1 MAARDASLRGSARK
15 IMAMGLSLA
24 LVTGVFPSALAAQ
37 QRAGRSASA
46 GAAVP
51 ANDDLD
57 TSASELKPL
66 IERYTDDRGALNR
79 TYPVPYSPNRSA
91 RLKKFYDE
99 WQERLAKMNF
109 EGLSLDGKVDFVLF
123 SNLLKYERRQLD
135 VQARQ
140 FEEMAALLPFAQ
152 VITRLEETRRHMQP
166 VKAAETAAILANLDQ
181 PIEEVQKRLEAG
193 LEQGTRRG
201 GPPRPEGAPQAPPI
215 EPLKVKKAVANR
227 AVAAT
232 VAFRNTLRNW
242 FTFYNGYDPLFTWW
256 NEEPYREADQAL
268 GNYANFLSQRVVGIQ
283 LADAGGPRGGPG
295 GAAPQGGPGGGA
307 GQRGGGGRPQVAA
320 RAGDTSDIVGDP
332 LGREAVLIDLENEMI
347 PYTPEELLALAE
359 KELAWCEAEMI
370 KASRELGYGDDWRKA
385 LEHVKNLYVDPGKQ
399 PQLIV
404 DLANEAIQYVESNNL
419 ITVPPLAKESWRMEM
434 MSPERQLQNPFFLGG
449 EQITVSYP
457 TNSMSHEA
465 KMMSMRGNNPHFSR
479 ATVHHELIPGH
490 HLQQFMTSRFKSYRG
505 IFSTPFWGEGWSLYW
520 ELLLWDMGFAKKPED
535 KIGMLFWR
543 MHRCARILFS
553 ISFHLEKMTP
563 QQCVDLLVKR
573 VGHEP
578 ENAIAEVRRSFAG
591 NYSPLYQAAY
601 LLGGIQFRS
610 LQKELVGGG
619 KMTNR
624 QFHDAILHENRIPVE
639 MVRAL
644 LYKQAPAREF
654 KSSWKFYGQ
663 ISMTPAPAN

>member
-1 MAARDASLRGSARK
+1 MTSSGATLFENTRKLVAMA
-15 IMAMGLSLA
+15 LS
-24 LVTGVFPSALAAQ
+24 VALAGGILPGTVLAQ
-37 QRAGRSASA
+37 QGSGRSSPVSA
-46 GAAVP
+46 TAVRP
-51 ANDDLD
+51 VGDDLD
-57 TSASELKPL
+57 LSASEIKPL

-79 TYPVPYSPNRSA
+79 TYPVQYSPQRAA
-91 RLKKFYDE
+91 RLRKFYSE
-99 WQERLAKMNF
+99 WQERLGRTNYEAL
-109 EGLSLDGKVDFVLF
+109 GLDGRVDYVLF
-123 SNLLKYERRQLD
+123 ANHLKYEQRQLE
-135 VQARQ
+135 VQAKQ
-140 FEEMAALLPFAQ
+140 FSEMEPMLPFAK
-152 VITRLEETRRHMQP
+152 VITELEETRRHMQP
-166 VKAAETAAILANLDQ
+166 VKPAETAATLAQLGKSID
-181 PIEEVQKRLEAG
+181 EAQKRLEAG
-193 LEQGTRRG
+193 LDQGPRRG
-201 GPPRPEGAPQAPPI
+201 GPPRPEGAAPAAPV

-232 VAFRNTLRNW
+232 VAYRNTLRNW
-242 FTFYNGYDPLFTWW
+242 FTFYNGYDPLFSWW
-256 NEEPYREADQAL
+256 NEDPYRETDQAL
-268 GNYANFLSQRVVGIQ
+268 GAYASFLSQRVVGIQ
-283 LADAGGPRGGPG
+283 LADSGAGQQRGAPG
-295 GAAPQGGPGGGA
+295 GGAPGSGPGGGA

-320 RAGDTSDIVGDP
+320 RAGDASDIVGDP

-359 KELAWCEAEMI
+359 KEMAWCEAEMV

-419 ITVPPLAKESWRMEM
+419 ISVPPLAKESWRMEM
-434 MSPERQLQNPFFLGG
+434 MTPERQLQNPFFLGG

-457 TNSMSHEA
+457 TNTMSHEA

-490 HLQQFMTSRFKSYRG
+490 HLQQFMTSRFKSYRA

-535 KIGMLFWR
+535 RIGMLFWR

-563 QQCVDLLVKR
+563 QQSVDLLVKR

-601 LLGGIQFRS
+601 LLGGIQFRA

-644 LYKQAPAREF
+644 LYKQAPPREF
-654 KSSWKFYGQ
+654 KSAWKFYGE
-663 ISMTPAPAN
+663 IPAN